1 MSNSSNASSDVD
13 MRSFIGKTLKE
24 SYLLQE
30 YIFEGNFGAVYKSA
44 QYFLDVPVRRVAV
57 KISKKININIKIA
70 RDIFADAF
78 LLAHAMDEMDDAEA
92 RSHLVHV
99 YDVGILRELDNRL
112 FVVMEYI
119 QGTTLAAQFRS
130 YKRVPA
136 NLMIKWA
143 RQICRAV
150 AGLHD
155 MIPPVLHRDLKP
167 DNILLGIDR
176 TVRVVDFGLAAKL
189 MHHGYVPGVAGT
201 TAYMAPETMKGESIP
216 ASDVYSI
223 GTLLYEALT
232 GSHPFGHLVP
242 PIDLPNSLESD
253 WIYNEKEKIKPDS
266 PSKLN
271 NTVTPEMEGL
281 IMRCLEFNA
290 SRRYINAGALL
301 RALQQKEKADP
312 ADVQALQEG
321 KELMAANDLEG
332 ARASLE
338 IGMSKASSSKE
349 NRFHLTRK
357 LAEVMDKS
365 EEHAEAVT
373 KLVEAWKLTESGAIL
388 RTREKRAQ
396 LLEQIVQA
404 YRKIGNEFQA
414 IRYENEIKKEL

>member
-1 MSNSSNASSDVD
+1 VGNSSNASSDVD
-13 MRSFIGKTLKE
+13 MRSFTGKTLKE

-30 YIFEGNFGAVYKSA
+30 YIFEGNFGAVYKSE

-57 KISKKININIKIA
+57 KISKEVNIDINKA
-70 RDIFADAF
+70 KDIFADAF

-119 QGTTLAAQFRS
+119 QGTTLAAQFES

-136 NLMIKWA
+136 NLMMKWA
-143 RQICRAV
+143 RQICQAV

-167 DNILLGIDR
+167 DNILMGIDR

-223 GTLLYEALT
+223 GILLYEGLT

-242 PIDLPNSLESD
+242 PIDLPKSLESD
-253 WIYNEKEKIKPDS
+253 WIYNEKGKIKPAL

-271 NTVTPEMEGL
+271 NTVTPEIEGV

-290 SRRYINAGALL
+290 SRRYVNAGALL
-301 RALQQKEKADP
+301 GALQQKEKAEP
-312 ADVQALQEG
+312 VDVQALQEG

-332 ARASLE
+332 ARAILE

-349 NRFHLTRK
+349 NRFHLTRN
-357 LAEVMDKS
+357 LAEVMDRS
-365 EEHAEAVT
+365 EEHAEAVA
-373 KLVEAWKLTESGAIL
+373 KLVEAWKLTKSGAIL
-388 RTREKRAQ
+388 RTREERAQ